1 MKGQNNTLPNSYYT
15 ETDRE
20 NYLPVFKRFPI
31 AICCGSGSRV
41 RDADGKEYIDALAG
55 IAVNN
60 VGHCHPKVVAA
71 IREQAGKLMH
81 ISNFFVS
88 DPQVQLSARLT
99 SLANMSRVFFTNSG
113 AESVEGAIKL
123 ARKYAKSQGR
133 GGTIISFHGSF
144 HGRTMATI
152 ATGKKKMQ
160 EGFEP
165 IPHGFKQVAFNDIE
179 AVKSAV
185 DKETAA
191 ILIEPIQGEGG
202 VNPADKQFLKDLR
215 ALCDSENI
223 ALIFDEIQCGVGR
236 TGHLFAKDHFG
247 VQPDIMTLAKGLG
260 AGTPIGAI
268 LSNEMISGAIDFGD
282 HGTTFGGNPLVCA
295 AAMACLDVIEEENL
309 LEAAT
314 QKGAWFKEEIA
325 KFNEPSIREVRG
337 EGLMLGID
345 FDFET
350 KPIVLDMLENG
361 VIANA
366 TADTVV
372 RIVPPLNISYE
383 DLKII
388 VSTLKNSIEKV
399 KSHAEA

>member
-1 MKGQNNTLPNSYYT
+1 MKDQKSTLPNSFYNNLDQ
-15 ETDRE
+15 EH
-20 NYLPVFKRFPI
+20 YLPVFKRFPI

-88 DPQVQLSARLT
+88 EPQVKLSKRLT
-99 SLANMSRVFFTNSG
+99 ALADMSRVFFTNSG

-123 ARKYAKSQGR
+123 ARKYAHSKGR

-152 ATGKKKMQ
+152 ATGKRKMQ
-160 EGFEP
+160 EGFDP
-165 IPHGFKQVAFNDIE
+165 IPHGFKQVPFNDFE
-179 AVKSAV
+179 AVKNAV
-185 DKETAA
+185 DNDTAA

-202 VNPADKQFLKDLR
+202 INPADLSFLKDLR
-215 ALCDSENI
+215 KLCDEENI
-223 ALIFDEIQCGVGR
+223 ALIFDEIQCGMGR
-236 TGHLFAKDHFG
+236 TGHFFAKDLYG

-260 AGTPIGAI
+260 AGVPIGAI
-268 LSNEMISGAIDFGD
+268 LSNEMISAAIDFGD

-295 AAMACLDVIEEENL
+295 AALACLDVIEDENL
-309 LEAAT
+309 LEAASE
-314 QKGAWFKEEIA
+314 KGEWFKREVL
-325 KFNEPSIREVRG
+325 NLNDPHIREIRG

-345 FDFET
+345 FNFEA

-366 TADTVV
+366 TAGSVV
-372 RIVPPLNISYE
+372 RIVPPLNITYE
-383 DLKII
+383 DLEHILK
-388 VSTLKNSIEKV
+388 TLKNSILKV
-399 KSHAEA
+399 KAHAEA